1 MATRAR
7 IAFETKVGEIVSAY
21 HHYDGYPAGLGYNLI
36 KNYVGDRDKFIE
48 AVMLGD
54 ASYWGSTPYPST
66 SQHSFNNAEDDVNVY
81 YGRDRSEEN
90 VGYVT
95 HKDFEDFAANWDNA
109 GEEYAYV
116 LRLDGKLTMIE
127 RYADNKIVEDAEDD
141 IILARAAAIREYKK
155 RVAA

>member
-7 IAFETKVGEIVSAY
+7 IGIETQVGEIVSAY

-36 KNYVGDRDKFIE
+36 KNYVGDRDKFME

-54 ASYWGSTPYPST
+54 ASYWGKTPYPST
-66 SQHSFNNAEDDVNVY
+66 SLHSFNNAEDDVSVY
-81 YGRDRSEEN
+81 YGRDRGEDN
-90 VGYVT
+90 VAPVT
-95 HKDFEDFAANWDNA
+95 FTDWADFEANWNIA

-116 LRLDGKLTMIE
+116 LRLDGTLTMIA
-127 RYADNKIVEDAEDD
+127 RYEGTVIEDAEDD

-155 RVAA
+155 RMAA

>member
-7 IAFETKVGEIVSAY
+7 IGIETQVGEIVSAY

-36 KNYVGDRDKFIE
+36 KNYVGNRDKFME

-54 ASYWGSTPYPST
+54 ASYWGKTPYPST
-66 SQHSFNNAEDDVNVY
+66 SLHSFNNAEDDVSVY
-81 YGRDRSEEN
+81 YGRDRGEDN
-90 VGYVT
+90 VAPVT
-95 HKDFEDFAANWDNA
+95 FTDMADFEANWNIA

-116 LRLDGKLTMIE
+116 LRLDGTLTMIA
-127 RYADNKIVEDAEDD
+127 RYEGTVIEDAEDD

-155 RVAA
+155 RMAA

>member
-7 IAFETKVGEIVSAY
+7 IAFETQVGEIVSAY

-36 KNYVGDRDKFIE
+36 KNYVGDRDKFME

-54 ASYWGSTPYPST
+54 ASYWGSKVYPT
-66 SQHSFNNAEDDVNVY
+66 GDHSFSKPEEDVNVY
-81 YGRDRSEEN
+81 YGRDRGEKD

-95 HKDFEDFAANWDNA
+95 HSDFEDFAANYAMA

-116 LRLDGKLTMIE
+116 LRLDGTLTMIA
-127 RYADNKIVEDAEDD
+127 RYEEQTFEDAEDE
-141 IILARAAAIREYKK
+141 IILRRASAIREYKK
-155 RVAA
+155 RMAA